1 MIAIIDYGVGNIKNV
16 YTAFNN
22 LGFDAVITSEK
33 ALIDKSSAIILPGVG
48 AFKDAMDNLYKH
60 HLVNCIRENVD
71 KGKLLFG
78 ICLGMQLLFEKSHE
92 DGEWNGL
99 GLLEGEIVR
108 FDDSLKVPHMGWNK
122 LIKAKDD
129 EIVKGI
135 NNGEY
140 VYFVHSY
147 YLKAKNK
154 DDIVAFSDYGVKVPA
169 IVRRDNIIGMQFHP
183 EKSGKTGMKL
193 LKNIEEMIK

>member
-16 YTAFNN
+16 YKAFKGLDLN
-22 LGFDAVITSEK
+22 VVVTSDK
-33 ALIDKSSAIILPGVG
+33 SVIDKSSVIVLPGVG
-48 AFKDAMDNLYKH
+48 AYRDAMDNLYKH
-60 HLVNCIRENVD
+60 DLVDCIKENVN

-78 ICLGMQLLFEKSHE
+78 ICLGMQLLFEKSYE

-108 FDDSLKVPHMGWNK
+108 FKGDLKVPQMGWNK
-122 LIKAKDD
+122 LTKSKDD
-129 EIVKGI
+129 DISKDI
-135 NNGEY
+135 NDGEY

-147 YLKAKNK
+147 YLKPKYQEDVVCWTN
-154 DDIVAFSDYGVKVPA
+154 YGQKVPA
-169 IVRRDNIIGMQFHP
+169 IVKRNNIIGMQFHP

-193 LKNIEEMIK
+193 LRNIKEMIR